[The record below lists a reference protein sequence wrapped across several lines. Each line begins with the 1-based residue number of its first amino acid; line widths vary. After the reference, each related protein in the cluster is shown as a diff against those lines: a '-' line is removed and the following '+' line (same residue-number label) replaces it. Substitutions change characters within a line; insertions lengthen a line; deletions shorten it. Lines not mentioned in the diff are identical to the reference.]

1 MRNYPKY
8 TPKPKV
14 RAKKE
19 SFCLKEG
26 ATSSI
31 LELVRQEGNRKV
43 KRKIEF
49 YNLDAII
56 SVGFRVNT
64 KKGIMFLQWT
74 NKVLREEAICHHNA
88 HRQRGHQHGL
98 LFRKCDK

>member
-31 LELVRQEGNRKV
+31 LELVRQEGNRKEEHQGLV
-43 KRKIEF
+43 QSR
-49 YNLDAII
+49 
-56 SVGFRVNT
+56 FR
-64 KKGIMFLQWT
+64 M
-74 NKVLREEAICHHNA
+74 ICEGCA
-88 HRQRGHQHGL
+88 D
-98 LFRKCDK
+98 FKCF